1 MGDWAALD
9 KMLNA
14 EADAPPPT
22 SYGRDAPVKASGI
35 TPAAIGPAKVEGRTA
50 SRKPAPAP
58 APAPRDGGAIWDAD
72 EVRDDDADDPHD
84 TRPEPEHSVCYK
96 QRVSPEDMFL
106 GIDPLRHAGTACSDA
121 IVLKVRVSHE
131 TRALPALRTPTHPR
145 RYHKHPATP
154 SGPRPLADIVL
165 TRAPPHAARQVE
177 LPGTRLD
184 QVDLDVRPTFAKVSA
199 PKFKLRVHL
208 PEKVDEK
215 RRESPR
221 APDHPAP
228 APRVRGAC

>member
-14 EADAPPPT
+14 DADAPPPT

-121 IVLKVRVSHE
+121 IVLKVRVSRG
-131 TRALPALRTPTHPR
+131 TRALPALRTPTHMQHYHNPR
-145 RYHKHPATP
+145 HPLRHAP
-154 SGPRPLADIVL
+154 SRLSCVHAS
-165 TRAPPHAARQVE
+165 PHARLQVE
-177 LPGTRLD
+177 LPGTRLE
-184 QVDLDVRPTFAKVSA
+184 QIDLDVRPTFAKVSA
-199 PKFKLRVHL
+199 PRFKLRVHL

-215 RRESPR
+215 RRAAPEHPSTPR
-221 APDHPAP
+221 
-228 APRVRGAC
+228 PRRACPWRA